1 MKKQQ
6 PLVSI
11 IVPVYQVEKYLRE
24 CVESIEKQTL
34 TDREVILVDDGSVD
48 ASGAICDN
56 LAKEYADIRVIH
68 KKNGGL
74 ASARNAGLD
83 MAQGSYVGFVDSDDC
98 IAPDMYESLYSAMT
112 ATESRIACCSWRRMI
127 DEDGEWK
134 LLLPESGSGLPER
147 ILTAKEAVKELFLGR
162 GTTYSACDKL
172 FEKTIFDHSRF
183 PGENLPSEDIPC
195 IYHILSHCEKT
206 VHIGASKYYYRIVR
220 GSISTDCFKPKNIST
235 LHYMEQV
242 IQDARSRFPE
252 LEKEAR
258 FALMQCAG
266 SMYARLLESADVR
279 NLKSIE
285 KELKDTV
292 RKNLKHCFTNS
303 CFSGNARLVYLM
315 IALGIYPC
323 FYKIRRKR
331 TERD

>member
-134 LLLPESGSGLPER
+134 LLLPESLPER
-147 ILTAKEAVKELFLGR
+147 VLTAKEAVEELFLDR
-162 GTTYSACDKL
+162 GMTYSACDKL
-172 FEKTIFDHSRF
+172 FEKTLFDRVRF

-195 IYHILSHCEKT
+195 IYHILSHCERA
-206 VHIGASKYYYRIVR
+206 VHIGESKYYYRIVQ
-220 GSISTDCFKPKNIST
+220 GSISTDRFKPKNIST
-235 LHYMEQV
+235 LHYMEEV
-242 IQDARSRFPE
+242 VRDARSRFPE
-252 LEKEAR
+252 LENEAR
-258 FALMQCAG
+258 YALMQCAG
-266 SMYARLLESADVR
+266 SMYARLLGSGETG
-279 NLKSIE
+279 NLRSIE
-285 KELKDTV
+285 KELKNVV
-292 RKNLKHCFTNS
+292 RSNLRNCLTNP

-315 IALGIYPC
+315 IASGIYPC
-323 FYKIRRKR
+323 FYEIRRKR